1 MVTDEFAATST
12 GYNNPSVIHVVFT
25 ATMAATSP
33 TTSSHTQLI
42 ARHVA
47 LLITIGALGIVAKE
61 DRRIVEGSITDDN
74 ATSIV
79 NAQFEKPLPLN
90 GIQGNPAFQSLIV
103 LEIDIGL
110 AADTNAAED
119 TWRHG
124 IHGRRQ
130 GGIEMLGVV
139 EDTIGP
145 MVAVFEFR
153 LATGGEKE
161 RKEEEGKR

>member
-1 MVTDEFAATST
+1 MVTNELVTVA
-12 GYNNPSVIHVVFT
+12 SVHDNSAIVHVVLALAVFT
-25 ATMAATSP
+25 GGFSIAANGE
-33 TTSSHTQLI
+33 LI
-42 ARHVA
+42 AGH
-47 LLITIGALGIVAKE
+47 ITLFIAVWALGIVAKE

-103 LEIDIGL
+103 LEINIGL

-161 RKEEEGKR
+161 WKEEEGKR

>member
-1 MVTDEFAATST
+1 MVTNELVAVASAH
-12 GYNNPSVIHVVFT
+12 NNSAIVHVVLAVAVFAGGFSVT
-25 ATMAATSP
+25 ANGE
-33 TTSSHTQLI
+33 LI

-47 LLITIGALGIVAKE
+47 LFIAVWTLGIIAKE
-61 DRRIVEGSITDDN
+61 YRRIVEGSITDDN

-79 NAQFEKPLPLN
+79 NAQFEKPLSLN

-110 AADTNAAED
+110 TADANAAED
-119 TWRHG
+119 TRRHG

-153 LATGGEKE
+153 LATGDEK
-161 RKEEEGKR
+161 KR